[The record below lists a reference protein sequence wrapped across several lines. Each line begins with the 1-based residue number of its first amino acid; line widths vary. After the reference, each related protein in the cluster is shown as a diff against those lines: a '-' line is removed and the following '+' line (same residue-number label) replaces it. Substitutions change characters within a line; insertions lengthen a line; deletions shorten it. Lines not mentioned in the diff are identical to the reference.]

1 MKLIFYT
8 FIWAILSTFFSLVIL
23 TVSIGVFHHHV
34 GLSILYAMIGW
45 GVMFAGSR
53 WVAFQLF
60 LKKHGLSRSDYV
72 YIKQHLKEAGQKLVR
87 LKKALFAVKNVQ
99 TIKHNYEILRLAR
112 RIYTI
117 TKKEPTRF
125 YDAQRFYFESLDS
138 VVELTEKYALLY
150 NQPDR
155 SHELEMTLSQTRVT
169 LTELQ
174 KQLTND
180 LQQILGRDIEALHIE
195 LEVAD
200 KMIKK

>member
-1 MKLIFYT
+1 MQE
-8 FIWAILSTFFSLVIL
+8 AD
-23 TVSIGVFHHHV
+23 
-34 GLSILYAMIGW
+34 GLPS
-45 GVMFAGSR
+45 SC
-53 WVAFQLF
+53 

-117 TKKEPTRF
+117 TKKEPNRF

-150 NQPDR
+150 NQPNR

-180 LQQILGRDIEALHIE
+180 LQQVLGRDIEALHIE

>member
-1 MKLIFYT
+1 M
-8 FIWAILSTFFSLVIL
+8 
-23 TVSIGVFHHHV
+23 
-34 GLSILYAMIGW
+34 
-45 GVMFAGSR
+45 MFAGSR
-53 WVAFQLF
+53 WVAFQFF

-72 YIKQHLKEAGQKLVR
+72 YIKQHLKKEAGQKLVR

-112 RIYTI
+112 RIYMI
-117 TKKEPTRF
+117 KKKEPTRF
-125 YDAQRFYFESLDS
+125 YDAQRFYFETLDS

-150 NQPDR
+150 NQPER

-180 LQQILGRDIEALHIE
+180 LQQVLGRDIEALHIE

-200 KMIKK
+200 KMIKKIKGVKRNETRRSHPNIICCHYRSSVSSV

>member
-1 MKLIFYT
+1 M
-8 FIWAILSTFFSLVIL
+8 
-23 TVSIGVFHHHV
+23 
-34 GLSILYAMIGW
+34 LYALIGW
-45 GVMFAGSR
+45 GAMFAGSR
-53 WVAFQLF
+53 WLAVHLF

-72 YIKQHLKEAGQKLVR
+72 YIKQHLKEARHKLVR

-117 TKKEPTRF
+117 TKKEPNRF

-138 VVELTEKYALLY
+138 VVQLTEKYALLY
-150 NQPDR
+150 NQPNR

-195 LEVAD
+195 LELAD

>member
-1 MKLIFYT
+1 MKSIFFT
-8 FIWAILSTFFSLVIL
+8 FIWALISSLFSFVIL
-23 TVSIGVFHHHV
+23 VVSIGYFHHHV
-34 GLSILYAMIGW
+34 GLSMLYATIGW
-45 GVMFAGSR
+45 VAMFAGSR
-53 WVAFQLF
+53 WGAFQLF

-72 YIKQHLKEAGQKLVR
+72 YIKKHLKEAGHQLVR

-117 TKKEPTRF
+117 TQKEPNRF
-125 YDAQRFYFESLDS
+125 YDAQRFYFESLNS
-138 VVELTEKYALLY
+138 VVELTEKYAMLY
-150 NQPDR
+150 NQPNR
-155 SHELEMTLSQTRVT
+155 SHELEMTLSHTRVT

-180 LQQILGRDIEALHIE
+180 LQQLLGRDIEALHIE

>member
-1 MKLIFYT
+1 M
-8 FIWAILSTFFSLVIL
+8 
-23 TVSIGVFHHHV
+23 
-34 GLSILYAMIGW
+34 
-45 GVMFAGSR
+45 
-53 WVAFQLF
+53 
-60 LKKHGLSRSDYV
+60 
-72 YIKQHLKEAGQKLVR
+72 
-87 LKKALFAVKNVQ
+87 KNVQ
-99 TIKHNYEILRLAR
+99 TIKHNYEVLRLAR

-117 TKKEPTRF
+117 TKKEPNRF

-150 NQPDR
+150 NQPNR

-180 LQQILGRDIEALHIE
+180 LQQVLGRDIEALHIE

-200 KMIKK
+200 KMMKK

>member
-1 MKLIFYT
+1 MKSIFFT
-8 FIWAILSTFFSLVIL
+8 CIWALISSLFSFVIL
-23 TVSIGVFHHHV
+23 IVSIGFFHQPI
-34 GLSILYAMIGW
+34 GLSILYAFIGW
-45 GVMFAGSR
+45 GAMFAGSK
-53 WVAFQLF
+53 WVALQLF
-60 LKKHGLSRSDYV
+60 LKKHGLSRRDYV
-72 YIKQHLKEAGQKLVR
+72 YIKQHLKEAGHKLVR

-112 RIYTI
+112 RVYTI
-117 TKKEPTRF
+117 TKKEPNRF

-150 NQPDR
+150 NQPNR

-180 LQQILGRDIEALHIE
+180 LQHILGRDIEALHIE

-200 KMIKK
+200 KMFNK